1 MFEWTSQRVSPF
13 AVFVTL
19 LLAVA
24 GIVALTAVLA
34 LRQPPAEPRGVL
46 PFPES
51 QRDSYVLD
59 GIAGH
64 LHRPNIVRTVVWPEH
79 PDGRFEFRTNNLGFR
94 EDSETAVA
102 KPADSYRVLVTGD
115 SHIDGV
121 VANPE
126 SFPNLLESRLNR
138 DRKSLS
144 FEVINGG
151 TGHYGPANYAGV
163 LRRFLDLGLDRFV
176 VVIFTG
182 NDILDAVAEAWAAGS
197 LEIPQRP
204 ASYMERLEAAQRL
217 SPAAVSQGYNQ
228 ILFFVTFPELEQLAI
243 ALTVKAMTEIHR
255 LASDRGVRVDIL
267 LLPAK
272 LDVEPASDAARQ
284 AEVIETLALTPEQL
298 TVNRRLAVR
307 LAEALS
313 EAGLSVIDPF
323 PEFLSS
329 EHELFWVRDYH
340 LSVSGHG
347 LLTDVYLDRMG
358 RLLLSDASAKLG
370 IRNVE

>member
-19 LLAVA
+19 LLAIA
-24 GIVALTAVLA
+24 GIVTLTAMLA
-34 LRQPPAEPRGVL
+34 LRRPQIEPRGVL

-59 GIAGH
+59 ETAGH
-64 LHRPNIVRTVVWPEH
+64 LHRPNIVRTVAWPEH

-94 EDSETAVA
+94 EDSETAEV
-102 KPADSYRVLVTGD
+102 KPSASYRILVTGD

-121 VANPE
+121 VANIE
-126 SFPNLLESRLNR
+126 SFPNILESRLNR
-138 DRKSLS
+138 DRTGID

-151 TGHYGPANYAGV
+151 TGHYGPANYVGV

-182 NDILDAVAEAWAAGS
+182 NDLLDAVAEAWAAGS

-204 ASYMERLEAAQRL
+204 ESYMERLEAAQRL

-243 ALTVKAMTEIHR
+243 TLTVKAMAEI
-255 LASDRGVRVDIL
+255 DRVATDNGVRVDIV

-272 LDVEPASDAARQ
+272 SDAEPASDAARQ
-284 AEVIETLALTPEQL
+284 AQVVEALELAPHQL
-298 TVNRRLAVR
+298 DVNRRLAVE
-307 LAEALS
+307 LADALG
-313 EAGLSVIDPF
+313 EAGLPVIDPF
-323 PEFLSS
+323 PDFLSS
-329 EHELFWVRDYH
+329 ERELFWVRDYH
-340 LSVSGHG
+340 LSVSGHD
-347 LLTDVYLDRMG
+347 LLADVYLDQMG
-358 RLLLSDASAKLG
+358 GRLLSDASAKLG
-370 IRNVE
+370 TRTVE